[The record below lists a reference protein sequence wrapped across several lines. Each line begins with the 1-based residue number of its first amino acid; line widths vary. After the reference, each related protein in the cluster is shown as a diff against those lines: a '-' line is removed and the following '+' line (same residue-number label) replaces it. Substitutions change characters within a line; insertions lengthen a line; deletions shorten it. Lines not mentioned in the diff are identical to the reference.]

1 MSNETSN
8 PEAVEVLPADALPDP
23 KRDGIDHINVYSKGA
38 TQLGQDLSN
47 FAHVPFEHP
56 DHGFFAS
63 MEAYWYWLSTGKQ
76 HDNLRRLYKATA
88 KAAGIR
94 LPKVEMDPELFR
106 SLICDGLKLKIMQ
119 NRKLRDELKKSHLPF
134 RHYFFYGSA
143 PNWVIK
149 EKADHRYQMECLESI
164 RKALQQNQ
172 PVLLSDGR
180 SALGMEIQA
189 VVEDPI
195 PFELRLDP

>member
-1 MSNETSN
+1 MSNETSI
-8 PEAVEVLPADALPDP
+8 PEAIAVLPADAVPDP

-47 FAHVPFEHP
+47 FAHLAFEHP

-63 MEAYWYWLSTGKQ
+63 MEAYWYWTSTGRQ
-76 HDNLRRLYKATA
+76 HEHLRRLYKATA

-94 LPKVEMDPELFR
+94 LPKVEMDQELFR
-106 SLICDGLKLKIMQ
+106 AQICDGLKLKVMQ
-119 NRKLRDELKKSHLPF
+119 NRKLRDALKKSHLPL
-134 RHYFFYGSA
+134 RHYYFYGSA

-149 EKADHRYQMECLESI
+149 EKADHRYQMECLEEVRS
-164 RKALQQNQ
+164 ALQQNRA
-172 PVLLSDGR
+172 VLLSDGR
-180 SALGMEIQA
+180 PALGVEIQA

-195 PFELRLDP
+195 PFELRMDP